1 MFADQVEQMTCV
13 LNPSLD
19 GNTLTIAH
27 ADEEKG
33 DDNDNAADE
42 TDEGIEDDD
51 VEADNEF
58 A

>member
-1 MFADQVEQMTCV
+1 MTCM

-27 ADEEKG
+27 ANEEKG
-33 DDNDNAADE
+33 DDKDDAADE
-42 TDEGIEDDD
+42 TDGGIEDDD
-51 VEADNEF
+51 VEADNKS

>member
-1 MFADQVEQMTCV
+1 MFVDQEEQMTCV

-27 ADEEKG
+27 ANEEKG
-33 DDNDNAADE
+33 DDKDDAADE

-51 VEADNEF
+51 VEADNES